1 MIKKINLTNS
11 RILYKLILS
20 YQNFL
25 NPSDCFTVR
34 HVTRDAS
41 LLVPPTV
48 PPFVPYYINYKINIV
63 VNYKIVVGRRYLC
76 SRSSTPPD
84 IIKFS
89 GWHSSA
95 RSLARRLPSKLVA
108 NAGLNP
114 PRVPPFPLPL

>member
-34 HVTRDAS
+34 QVRTLSR
-41 LLVPPTV
+41 LLPPTV

-63 VNYKIVVGRRYLC
+63 V
-76 SRSSTPPD
+76 
-84 IIKFS
+84 IIKLS
-89 GWHSSA
+89 SVVATSAVAPPLLRHNQVLRLHSSA